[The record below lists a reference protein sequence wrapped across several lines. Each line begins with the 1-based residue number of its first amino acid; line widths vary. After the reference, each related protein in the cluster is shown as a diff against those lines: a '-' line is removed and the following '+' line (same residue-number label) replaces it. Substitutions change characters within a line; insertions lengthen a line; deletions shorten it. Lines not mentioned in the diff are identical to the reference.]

1 MPTFTDEKS
10 ALGAPNRAIK
20 RTHPAPLI
28 IGVLVATVT
37 YLICKETGAYG
48 ICMPIGLF
56 LGFCFTSMC
65 FEAEKEKAMLI
76 DVEDQCIS
84 SATSE
89 MIRPSWKL
97 WLQLQ
102 GRYLLAGFT
111 VFGILILYG
120 NPIFIAYMDLRT
132 SIPL

>member
-1 MPTFTDEKS
+1 MPTFTDENS
-10 ALGAPNRAIK
+10 ALGEPNRAIK
-20 RTHPAPLI
+20 RTHTAPLI

-37 YLICKETGAYG
+37 YLICKETGAHS
-48 ICMPIGLF
+48 IWMPIGLF
-56 LGFCFTSMC
+56 LGFCFTSIF

-76 DVEDQCIS
+76 DGEDQCIS

-89 MIRPSWKL
+89 MVRPSWKL

-120 NPIFIAYMDLRT
+120 NPIFIAYMDLRS

>member
-1 MPTFTDEKS
+1 
-10 ALGAPNRAIK
+10 
-20 RTHPAPLI
+20 
-28 IGVLVATVT
+28 
-37 YLICKETGAYG
+37 
-48 ICMPIGLF
+48 MPIGLF
-56 LGFCFTSMC
+56 LGFCFTSIC

-84 SATSE
+84 STTSE

-111 VFGILILYG
+111 MFGILILYG
-120 NPIFIAYMDLRT
+120 NPIFIAYMNLRA

>member
-1 MPTFTDEKS
+1 MPTFTDENS
-10 ALGAPNRAIK
+10 ALGEPNRAIK
-20 RTHPAPLI
+20 RTHTVPLV

-37 YLICKETGAYG
+37 YLICKETGAHG

-56 LGFCFTSMC
+56 LGFCFTSIC

-76 DVEDQCIS
+76 DGIS

-102 GRYLLAGFT
+102 CRYLLAGFT

-120 NPIFIAYMDLRT
+120 NPIFIAYMDLRA

>member
-1 MPTFTDEKS
+1 MPTFTDENS
-10 ALGAPNRAIK
+10 ALGEPNRAIK
-20 RTHPAPLI
+20 RTHTAPLV

-37 YLICKETGAYG
+37 YLICKETGAHG

-56 LGFCFTSMC
+56 LGFCFTSIC

-76 DVEDQCIS
+76 DGDPFIS

-102 GRYLLAGFT
+102 CR
-111 VFGILILYG
+111 
-120 NPIFIAYMDLRT
+120 LR
-132 SIPL
+132 SC